1 VNQILQYIN
10 QAAVMISVAFAAVLA
25 ATPSD
30 HPLPWWIPVAYAAFN
45 AVVHSLPAPT
55 GSALP
60 PQVKVPVWLVAAL
73 FGGSMALSGCSG
85 ASSVSPQTGLFN
97 AEAALT
103 AAANLDVAYRKLPA
117 CSATQS
123 APCYDPATQTKI
135 ATGLV
140 SAQAAMTAAE
150 KTVLGCDLATYVAS
164 QQTPPT
170 AACGAPADVTT
181 AAGAVAAA
189 QNAID
194 AAKAIIPLTQ

>member
-1 VNQILQYIN
+1 MNQVLQYIN

-25 ATPSD
+25 ATPAD

-45 AVVHSLPAPT
+45 AVVHSLPAPA

-73 FGGSMALSGCSG
+73 LGGSLVLSSCGST
-85 ASSVSPQTGLFN
+85 SSVSPQTALFN
-97 AEAALT
+97 AEATLT

-117 CSATQS
+117 CSASQA
-123 APCYDPATQTKI
+123 APCFDSATQVKI

-140 SAQAAMTAAE
+140 AAKTAMTAAE

-181 AAGAVAAA
+181 ATGAVAAA